1 MREPT
6 SYPFTVL
13 IAVVLV
19 SIGLQVERANADV
32 PTRGPVINIVDWDGG
47 DLPPVYERSDQLPLT
62 QEDIVNLSRNDF
74 APGEIARMIQERR
87 FVGNASAE
95 GLIDLKKAG
104 VDAQVIQAVSRHALP
119 PNRALYLTVQ
129 IDFEGASTE
138 ARNRYLYVIIPD
150 GDHERIFTADLGAVL
165 AGQWRQDVMV
175 DATDP
180 LLPKR
185 IRRITFT
192 GEIPL
197 KTYGQRQIQVFT
209 STRPGIYA
217 SADIPEADRPKI
229 REYTIDY
236 PACSLQQ
243 DCRLLIR
250 YRQDALVPYKWQM
263 VGSNL
268 RCEWN

>member
-1 MREPT
+1 MRKSTP
-6 SYPFTVL
+6 YPFAVL
-13 IAVVLV
+13 FAVVLAIV
-19 SIGLQVERANADV
+19 GLRVQNADADV

-62 QEDIVNLSRNDF
+62 REDIVNLSQNDF
-74 APGEIARMIQERR
+74 APSEIARMIQERR
-87 FVGNASAE
+87 YVGDASAE

-129 IDFEGASTE
+129 IEFEGTSGE
-138 ARNRYLYVIIPD
+138 ARKRYLYVIIPD

-175 DATDP
+175 DGTDP

-197 KTYGQRQIQVFT
+197 KTYGQRKIQVFT
-209 STRPGIYA
+209 SARPDIYTLA
-217 SADIPEADRPKI
+217 EIPETDRPQI
-229 REYTIDY
+229 RDYTIDY
-236 PACSLQQ
+236 PVSSLRQ
-243 DCRLLIR
+243 DCQLHIR

-263 VGSNL
+263 IGSHL